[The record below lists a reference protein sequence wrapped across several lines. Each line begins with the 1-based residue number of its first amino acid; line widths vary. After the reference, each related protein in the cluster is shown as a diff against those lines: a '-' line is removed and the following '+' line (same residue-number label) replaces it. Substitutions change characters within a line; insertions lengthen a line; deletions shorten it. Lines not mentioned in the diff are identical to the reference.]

1 MAVDLNDAD
10 FWSGCSDYKEVA
22 HDFTAEFSRV
32 AWALA
37 GLPRG
42 AKVLDIAAGTGAL
55 ALTAAR
61 AGADVLATDFSAGM
75 VDAIK
80 AHDLP
85 NLEARVM
92 DGQALDLPDAS
103 FDAAFSMF
111 GIMLFPDWRKGLGEM
126 ARVVRPGGIGVIGT
140 WREGSGAAA
149 NLLLAERVGQLFPDI
164 ADPEPIE
171 GMNVLRD
178 PDRLRAEMEAVGLG
192 DLSILEVVH
201 DFQLEGR
208 AMDDP
213 DRLFQFSPIWPL
225 LDADGKGRVLASIRE
240 SLAASNNV
248 LPIPSPAW
256 IATAHRGRI

>member
-1 MAVDLNDAD
+1 MAVDVNDAD

-37 GLPRG
+37 GLPPG

-61 AGADVLATDFSAGM
+61 AGARVLATDFSAGM
-75 VDAIK
+75 VDTIR
-80 AHDLP
+80 AHDLA

-111 GIMLFPDWRKGLGEM
+111 GIMLFPDWRKGLSEM
-126 ARVVRPGGIGVIGT
+126 ARVVRPGGVATLGT
-140 WREGSGAAA
+140 WRSASGAAA
-149 NLLLAERVGQLFPDI
+149 NLLIAEEVGRLFPEI

-171 GMNVLRD
+171 GMSVLRD
-178 PDRLRAEMEAVGLG
+178 PDRLRAEMAAVGLG
-192 DLSILEVVH
+192 DISILEVVH
-201 DFQLEGR
+201 DFQLEER
-208 AMDDP
+208 ALQDTE
-213 DRLFQFSPIWPL
+213 RLFQFSPIWPL
-225 LDADGKGRVLASIRE
+225 LDAGQQSRVLASIRDI
-240 SLAASNNV
+240 LAEAQGV

-256 IATAHRGRI
+256 IATAKRS